1 MAKIKRNDNELKLQ
15 LEKNNLYTDV
25 ENACLNYNR
34 GKDEFA
40 AANQIITITQNPLML
55 LRKNLKPDW

>member
-1 MAKIKRNDNELKLQ
+1 MAKLKKNDNELKLEQ
-15 LEKNNLYTDV
+15 EKNNLYTDI

-40 AANQIITITQNPLML
+40 AATANFYYQHTIL
-55 LRKNLKPDW
+55 